1 MKTQILF
8 LLLLAA
14 IVGNGQSIA
23 LPTLAK
29 DTIPMYDTIK
39 VIAEIYELPH
49 KVFDNGDSCWYYSD
63 GIITVKIPIHNGFGG
78 SVSHLDTT
86 QVSSRKVL
94 AWEVW
99 RKDWRTVWV
108 KSEYGIGGYY
118 DEQQLVPVEMVKRLT
133 YNRKD
138 EITNVLQSWR
148 VEW

>member
-1 MKTQILF
+1 MEGTNPF
-8 LLLLAA
+8 EP
-14 IVGNGQSIA
+14 V
-23 LPTLAK
+23 
-29 DTIPMYDTIK
+29 
-39 VIAEIYELPH
+39 
-49 KVFDNGDSCWYYSD
+49 
-63 GIITVKIPIHNGFGG
+63 
-78 SVSHLDTT
+78 DTT
-86 QVSSRKVL
+86 FVYTRKVL

-148 VEW
+148 VQW